1 MLYPKFIKPLCDFCL
16 ALFAIVVLAPIFI
29 LFTLLLF
36 IANQGKPFFV
46 QTRIGK
52 NEKPFNI
59 IKFKTMNDK
68 KDANGKLLP
77 DTYRL
82 TPVGKLVRKTSID
95 EIPQLINILKGDMS
109 LIGPRPLLP
118 EYLGYY
124 TKEEQKR
131 HWVKPGITGLA
142 QVNGRNFIDWDTR
155 LQLDVDYVENISFK
169 NDVIILLKT
178 IKNVLT
184 SKDVSADTTNVQPY
198 LNKLRANQKLD

>member
-1 MLYPKFIKPLCDFCL
+1 MLYPKVFKPLFDVSL
-16 ALFAIVVLAPIFI
+16 ALLVIMVLFPVFL

-52 NEKPFNI
+52 NEKPFSI

-68 KDANGKLLP
+68 KDANGVLLP

-169 NDVIILLKT
+169 TDFYILLKT

-198 LNKLRANQKLD
+198 LNKLRANKKLD